1 MKKAGIIG
9 LVNFDDYKTILAR
22 KLLISSSLGG
32 AVGVHIHSN
41 TDDFYAAYMIS
52 FWIQNMDEVQIY
64 NAKTSCSCFQAYYN
78 MTIFL
83 FRDLMF

>member
-64 NAKTSCSCFQAYYN
+64 TAETNPCFQACYD

-83 FRDLMF
+83 SQI